1 MRGLEPELE
10 RMAVVHQEELA
21 AVRRAHQGQ
30 LTEMEA
36 VWTRRVTAL
45 REQEAAERQ
54 AAVQHEREAARHRY
68 G

>member
-21 AVRRAHQGQ
+21 ALRRAHQGQ
-30 LTEMEA
+30 MSETEA
-36 VWTRRVTAL
+36 VWARRATAL

-54 AAVQHEREAARHRY
+54 AAVLHEREAARHR
-68 G
+68 